1 MALPENNLKTSKI
14 RYRNI
19 SQNRL
24 GSSTKKNF
32 NQLSP
37 LIIGP
42 KTLVI
47 SPWINKNYI
56 IVDFL

>member
-24 GSSTKKNF
+24 GSSTKKKI

-37 LIIGP
+37 FIIGS

>member
-24 GSSTKKNF
+24 GSSTKKKI

-37 LIIGP
+37 LIIGQ
-42 KTLVI
+42 
-47 SPWINKNYI
+47 KNASYLPL
-56 IVDFL
+56 D